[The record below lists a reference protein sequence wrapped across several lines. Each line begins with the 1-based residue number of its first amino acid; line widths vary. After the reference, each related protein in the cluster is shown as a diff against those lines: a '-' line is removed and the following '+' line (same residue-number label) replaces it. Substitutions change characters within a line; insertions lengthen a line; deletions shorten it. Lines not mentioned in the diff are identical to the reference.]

1 MTNLKIRQLIVS
13 KRLKYYEVA
22 AACGI
27 SSCTFSVWLRE
38 ELSPERNQLVMKAI
52 KDLTEKEA

>member
-1 MTNLKIRQLIVS
+1 MTNLKIRQLIAR

-38 ELSPERNQLVMKAI
+38 EFSPERNQLVMKAI
-52 KDLTEKEA
+52 KDL

>member
-1 MTNLKIRQLIVS
+1 MTNLKIRQLIAR

-38 ELSPERNQLVMKAI
+38 EFSPERNQLVMKAI
-52 KDLTEKEA
+52 KDLTEKEN